1 MKYLTIAAV
10 LVIVLIVGLCI
21 VISVQPNFF
30 LITRSELIDAPHAKV
45 FAQVNDLAAWDAWT
59 PWKKLDPNPK
69 TKLSIPSHGKGAT
82 FEWSGNDEIGEGILT
97 IVESDPA
104 GLIEIDQ
111 EFFKPFAGKARI
123 TFEVMIEVPHRTLV
137 TWTMTGENDF
147 MGKAM
152 CLFMNMEVML
162 GPKLEEGLANLKEV
176 AEKSDP
182 ERAE

>member
-1 MKYLTIAAV
+1 ML
-10 LVIVLIVGLCI
+10 LIVLIAGLGI
-21 VISVQPNFF
+21 FISGQPNFF
-30 LITRSELIDAPHAKV
+30 SITRSAFIAAPHAKV

-104 GLIEIDQ
+104 GLIEIHQ

-123 TFEVMIEVPHRTLV
+123 TFEVMTDANNGTFV

-152 CLFMNMEVML
+152 CLLVDMDAML
-162 GPKLEEGLANLKEV
+162 GPKLVEGLANLKAV
-176 AEKSDP
+176 VEKSD
-182 ERAE
+182 AEPAE